1 MNFDKGVSKFEK
13 KMFVCVCVKNVCVC
27 VCIMCVCVERGGGS
41 TLTPKLYAKLCQL
54 RSNTEIHNVK
64 HVVNSTFLNLKTNFE
79 LSTKCIL
86 TKNLN
91 LKKNRKC
98 VCKIVCPQQYA

>member
-1 MNFDKGVSKFEK
+1 MNFDKGVSKFKK
-13 KMFVCVCVKNVCVC
+13 KMFVCMCV
-27 VCIMCVCVERGGGS
+27 CVCVERGGGS

-64 HVVNSTFLNLKTNFE
+64 HVVNSIFLNLKTNFE

-91 LKKNRKC
+91 LKKK
-98 VCKIVCPQQYA
+98 